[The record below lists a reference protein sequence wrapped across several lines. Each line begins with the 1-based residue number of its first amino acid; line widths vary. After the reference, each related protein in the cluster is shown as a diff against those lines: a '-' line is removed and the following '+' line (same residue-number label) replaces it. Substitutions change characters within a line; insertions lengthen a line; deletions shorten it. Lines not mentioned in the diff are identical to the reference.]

1 MTSNRELM
9 RYYDDIRFENRLRVL
24 RLKYFL
30 EGDKEKILLF
40 EISNFIP
47 RIWKDLDNMV
57 SIDKNSQVTSR
68 MTKLNSNSNRLSINA
83 AKKVV
88 DETEVNEFSFIDKLE
103 ETIYYTLLNL
113 LKGSSKKVEITLNTI
128 NPPTGQL
135 MLTVVSTYALGQEI
149 LKKFGEIYSSRRL
162 EATIITKQKF
172 EEQLREIFK
181 NYSFEDAFAK
191 FRELVDL
198 YQEVLVTDKSVIS
211 QIAHE
216 EFLYTI
222 ADLKDVQKNIRLI
235 TEKVRERITNQPRL
249 LIVEED

>member
-1 MTSNRELM
+1 
-9 RYYDDIRFENRLRVL
+9 
-24 RLKYFL
+24 
-30 EGDKEKILLF
+30 
-40 EISNFIP
+40 
-47 RIWKDLDNMV
+47 
-57 SIDKNSQVTSR
+57 
-68 MTKLNSNSNRLSINA
+68 
-83 AKKVV
+83 
-88 DETEVNEFSFIDKLE
+88 
-103 ETIYYTLLNL
+103 
-113 LKGSSKKVEITLNTI
+113 
-128 NPPTGQL
+128 